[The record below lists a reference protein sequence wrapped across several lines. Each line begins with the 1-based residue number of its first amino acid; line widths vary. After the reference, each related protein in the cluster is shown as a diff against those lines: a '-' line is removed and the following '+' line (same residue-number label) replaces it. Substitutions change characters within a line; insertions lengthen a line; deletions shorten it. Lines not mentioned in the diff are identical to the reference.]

1 MNTTMAENTIYDPV
15 IKRRL
20 TPQEQAQADAF
31 ANAALIGIM
40 SRSTNDLQTLTA
52 ADISKT
58 VWRQALDLVD
68 SRRRLGLMQ
77 DVFRK

>member
-1 MNTTMAENTIYDPV
+1 MNTSMAENTIYDPV
-15 IKRRL
+15 TKRRL

-58 VWRQALDLVD
+58 VWRQALDLVE
-68 SRRRLGLMQ
+68 SRRRLAQMQ